1 MCFLAIFGHFLELFF
16 SKISF
21 GPKSLR
27 NEQKWFFGASL
38 GPKDDPYMI
47 LDQFGQTKILTF

>member
-1 MCFLAIFGHFLELFF
+1 MGFLAIFEHFSELFF

-38 GPKDDPYMI
+38 GPKDDPYMSVY
-47 LDQFGQTKILTF
+47 DFGPIWTN